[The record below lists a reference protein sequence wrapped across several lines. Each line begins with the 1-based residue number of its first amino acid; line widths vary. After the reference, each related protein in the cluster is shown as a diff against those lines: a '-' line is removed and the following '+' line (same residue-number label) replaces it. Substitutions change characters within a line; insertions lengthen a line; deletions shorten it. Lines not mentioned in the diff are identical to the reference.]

1 MSIDVSQRMRIAP
14 KQGGEECPKR
24 QPKSPGLA
32 RSLLDKICASLV
44 LSLKKIIFSKE
55 FWSRHR
61 EGAQDFIRTRLLPFP
76 TLILLFINLLKGSI
90 QDELDGF
97 FQAIDQADIPERRV
111 TSSAF
116 CRARKKLKPEAFIE
130 LSRHLVA
137 FFYKHFH
144 PRRWRGMRL
153 LAIDGS
159 TLRVPRV
166 EEIAA
171 HFGTWNSALG
181 EPCPLARTSQ
191 LFDVLN
197 RITVDAMIAPKN
209 QGERTLAAT
218 HLDHVGAGDLL
229 LLDRGYPCFWLF
241 DLILS
246 TGAHFCARLP
256 ISGWNIVQSFLA
268 SGKAQQTRWLH
279 PTPQAERRY
288 QETDTSA
295 KPLRVRLVRIDL
307 PGAEEPEILITS
319 LLDNEEFPVDLFGDL
334 YHSRWPVEEEYKRI
348 KCRMHIENFS
358 GKSVRSV
365 YQDFH
370 AKVFTGNLT
379 AALAHPVQQE
389 IRIQYAHRKH
399 AYQLNGAL
407 ALSRMK
413 NTAPLLFLRSGLI
426 DIVRRLHALFRIMV
440 LPVRPGR
447 KCPRRKHAIK
457 IQGFYPAY
465 KPIR

>member
-1 MSIDVSQRMRIAP
+1 MHQEE
-14 KQGGEECPKR
+14 GGEECPKR
-24 QPKSPGLA
+24 QRKPSCLA
-32 RSLLDKICASLV
+32 RNLLDKICASLV

-61 EGAQDFIRTRLLPFP
+61 EGTQDFIRTRLLPFS
-76 TLILLFINLLKGSI
+76 TLILFFMNLLKGSI

-97 FQAIDQADIPERRV
+97 FQAIDPADVPERKV
-111 TSSAF
+111 TNSAL
-116 CRARKKLKPEAFIE
+116 CRARKKLKPEAFNE
-130 LSRHLVA
+130 LSRHLVT

-181 EPCPLARTSQ
+181 DPCPLARTSQ

-197 RITVDAMIAPKN
+197 RITVDALLAPKH
-209 QGERTLAAT
+209 QGERTLAAK
-218 HLDHVGAGDLL
+218 HLDHVGTRDLL

-256 ISGWNIVQSFLA
+256 VTGWSIIESFLA
-268 SGKAQQTRWLH
+268 SGERQQTLWLH
-279 PTPQAERRY
+279 PTAEAVRFYRP
-288 QETDTSA
+288 TDTSPN
-295 KPLRVRLVRIDL
+295 PLRVRLVRIDL
-307 PGAEEPEILITS
+307 PEAAEPEILITS
-319 LLDNEEFPVDLFGDL
+319 LLDHTDFPVNLFGDL

-358 GKSVRSV
+358 GRSVRSV

-379 AALAHPVQQE
+379 AALAHPVQQLV
-389 IRIQYAHRKH
+389 RKH
-399 AYQLNGAL
+399 YVGRKHVYRVNGSL

-413 NTAPLLFLRSGLI
+413 NTAPLLFLRHGLM
-426 DIVRRLHALFRIMV
+426 DIISKLHALFLVTV

-447 KCPRRKHAIK
+447 KYPRKKHGIK
-457 IQGFYPAY
+457 IQGFYPSY